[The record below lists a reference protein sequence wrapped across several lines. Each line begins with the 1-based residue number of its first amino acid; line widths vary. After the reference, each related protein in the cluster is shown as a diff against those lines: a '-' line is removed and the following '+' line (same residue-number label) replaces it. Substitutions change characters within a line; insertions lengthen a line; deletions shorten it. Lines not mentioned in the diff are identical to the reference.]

1 MKKLLV
7 LGSMVSAL
15 VLMGAGCTADKAPTE
30 SEQTSAPVE
39 ASSQT
44 VLPESQSTEQTPQTP
59 APAPDSAPVTPKP
72 STPAPTAPT
81 PAASAPAPTPAAPTP
96 APTPVTA
103 QPETR
108 EIAIASF
115 AFSPAS
121 VTVKAGTNV
130 KWTNKDGAPHSIVS
144 SDGQFTASSVLSN
157 GGSYQFKFDKPGTYN
172 YACGLHPSMSGQI
185 IVQ

>member
-15 VLMGAGCTADKAPTE
+15 VLMGAGCAAGNNTPAQPQQEENNAPGE
-30 SEQTSAPVE
+30 SAPQATLPNSQSNAP
-39 ASSQT
+39 ASSQA
-44 VLPESQSTEQTPQTP
+44 PAQTTP
-59 APAPDSAPVTPKP
+59 APADKS
-72 STPAPTAPT
+72 S
-81 PAASAPAPTPAAPTP
+81 TP
-96 APTPVTA
+96 APTPVTT

-108 EIAIASF
+108 EITIASF

-121 VTVKAGTNV
+121 VTVKAGTTV
-130 KWTNKDGAPHSIVS
+130 KWTNNDPPHSIVS
-144 SDGQFTASSVLSN
+144 SDGKFTGSSVLSN

-172 YACGLHPSMSGQI
+172 YICGLHPSMSGQI